1 METLIRHSSAMAK
14 KINTPFGYF
23 GSKNKIALQLCS
35 DLPPH
40 TCWVE
45 AFCGSA
51 ALTLRKNPAQ
61 IEVINDI
68 DSEIYNF
75 FEQLRKNTEALIEA
89 VKLTPYAEQELHMAR
104 IPQEELSNLERA
116 RRFLVQS
123 MMSINGVFGE
133 ERGGFS
139 YSDSFSRNGQ
149 DARVSRWNN
158 MPQRL
163 EEVVGRLKK
172 VRVENKDALKLMK
185 RYLDRPN
192 TLMYLDPPYLGERTN
207 GYNNDA
213 NDVEFHT
220 KMLKMANKAN
230 CMIFISA
237 YEHPLYDELLT
248 DGWWCKRIIET
259 STKGSDGKTR
269 ARVEVVW
276 MNKHYLKALES
287 YQVPMVLTKKER
299 AEGRLNPEKRPGNES
314 DSIQLSLLES
324 DKQRNMIGRFEVFK
338 SNTDRRYYFR
348 LKAGNSQIIL
358 ASQGYSSKQA
368 CLNGI
373 SSVRTNGG
381 FDMSY
386 DRKGNKE
393 GYSFN
398 LKAANGEIIGH
409 SQRYTSAN
417 ARENGIRSVKYNA
430 QLAKIQD
437 LSLTKGNA

>member
-1 METLIRHSSAMAK
+1 MILKPINDYLPTLNMEATLRHSSAMTK

-51 ALTLRKNPAQ
+51 ALTLRKKPAQ

-75 FEQLRKNTEALIEA
+75 FEQLRKNTTALIES
-89 VKLTPYAEQELHMAR
+89 VKLTPYAEQELIMAR
-104 IPQEELSNLERA
+104 IPKEGLSDLERA

-139 YSDSFSRNGQ
+139 YSDSFTRNGQ

-158 MPQRL
+158 VPKRL
-163 EEVVGRLKK
+163 EEVVTRLKK

-185 RYLDRPN
+185 RYVDRPN
-192 TLMYLDPPYLGERTN
+192 TLLYLDPPYLGQRTN

-213 NDVEFHT
+213 NDIGFHT
-220 KMLKMANKAN
+220 KMLKMANSAH

-248 DGWWCKRIIET
+248 DGWWCKRTIET
-259 STKGSDGKTR
+259 STKGSNGKTR
-269 ARVEVVW
+269 ARTEVVW
-276 MNKHYLKALES
+276 MNKHYLKALETS
-287 YQVPMVLTKKER
+287 LVPMPLTHKEKS
-299 AEGRLNPEKRPGNES
+299 EGRCNPE
-314 DSIQLSLLES
+314 
-324 DKQRNMIGRFEVFK
+324 
-338 SNTDRRYYFR
+338 R
-348 LKAGNSQIIL
+348 LK
-358 ASQGYSSKQA
+358 
-368 CLNGI
+368 
-373 SSVRTNGG
+373 
-381 FDMSY
+381 
-386 DRKGNKE
+386 
-393 GYSFN
+393 
-398 LKAANGEIIGH
+398 
-409 SQRYTSAN
+409 
-417 ARENGIRSVKYNA
+417 
-430 QLAKIQD
+430 
-437 LSLTKGNA
+437 